1 MFNWQVKQEMT
12 AQNAIFLAEI
22 GDNNGRPFKSRFL
35 QAGLVKYD
43 FGVCLLKKETIDKF
57 VNTFINQPVIIGH
70 KDTIIERDVVGYVHN
85 IWFSPEDGWFWCDGT
100 LKDEEAIK
108 LVEEK
113 GFNVSCQYRITEYT
127 NNEEDKLHN
136 GNPYDKEIINGIFE
150 HLALVECPRYE
161 DAFIAVNAYIAEN
174 EFKEEEHP
182 RDEEGKFTEKANNL
196 TPIKINKNDIP
207 KFDSKKELSN
217 WVKSEFEKLGT
228 VKIED
233 TDVDLVLSSSSAD
246 RETFKRRAMKE
257 ENKAVYSQFEKIVKS
272 SIKKTDRN
280 KDENH
285 IKDQE
290 IYYNKFQIIDG
301 ENIEDYEVEIFV
313 DKPYKEDTNSYY
325 AGHRASK
332 IIITPRDTQVVQNN
346 LSLLTKGANT
356 IITSL
361 EIDFNPKT
369 SNSFVEVFRNMLYET
384 LAEGIYE
391 RLGEYIAQNEE
402 RWITIHPHGE
412 DSEDYRRLKLEGG
425 ETPKEAIDRVYKKED
440 KKESEKKKEDKKGL
454 LKENAVEEKIEEA
467 RKKFD
472 EQSQEYTKIVKE
484 INDYE
489 NNVYKQMEKIEEIEE
504 RNKFFENYRKEH
516 KEEEEKLIEKRNKAY
531 ENYLEA
537 EKRYEKFKEE
547 LANEYLQIDVENL
560 DKEEFDNFIHNL
572 KRLKYISGI
581 EYSTRQKI
589 QAKIEETTT
598 NKDKKEV
605 KERADKIGG
614 YTKKLNDLCG
624 FTELSDISAFPET
637 LQKHIYDNYKQVY
650 DKYPQ
655 IKYGGIQKYHL
666 SSNTY
671 AQNTSVRN
679 SVVLNSLFYDDLD
692 KLKESYER
700 TVKSQFHPQGTD
712 YNSIIV
718 HELGHALLEYITK
731 KTGKTGAE
739 IRDKVLKKLK
749 IKQKDVKEHLSE
761 YAMYKPRKAHEFF
774 AEAFAEYMTSKSPRP
789 LAVEFGKEIN
799 NILEV
804 YKLN

>member
-12 AQNAIFLAEI
+12 AKNAIFLAEI

-127 NNEEDKLHN
+127 NNEDDKLHN

-174 EFKEEEHP
+174 EFKEEKHP
-182 RDEEGKFTEKANNL
+182 RDEEGKFTEKANKL
-196 TPIKINKNDIP
+196 TTIKINKNDIP

-233 TDVDLVLSSSSAD
+233 TEVDLVLSSSSAD

-280 KDENH
+280 KDESH

-325 AGHRASK
+325 AGHKASK

-361 EIDFNPKT
+361 EIDFNPKA
-369 SNSFVEVFRNMLYET
+369 SNSFVEVFRNMLYDT

-391 RLGEYIAQNEE
+391 RLTAVNKKEE
-402 RWITIHPHGE
+402 
-412 DSEDYRRLKLEGG
+412 
-425 ETPKEAIDRVYKKED
+425 KKED
-440 KKESEKKKEDKKGL
+440 KKESEKEVISESKEYTLQKNRIRTLMKQGFDKKKYYEKLDAETSKLWKAYTKAMRETTIYWDDSEDDKKIKKEKLESIHEEYAKKRDERNKAVQELNAITRETKAQQIEIINNIKENIDIEKSLKSYNSSEIDKKI
-454 LKENAVEEKIEEA
+454 KKVIDEYDINKINL
-467 RKKFD
+467 
-472 EQSQEYTKIVKE
+472 EQKE
-484 INDYE
+484 INKKLEGEKNKWLKYINSASSVEEQNKRLFEYDKW
-489 NNVYKQMEKIEEIEE
+489 YKDSDIKKKDDELSDKIVNFSE
-504 RNKFFENYRKEH
+504 Y
-516 KEEEEKLIEKRNKAY
+516 RNKAISEALQI
-531 ENYLEA
+531 ENGGDFRLTTVKGSKLTQKINKTNQLLSGIIDKNYIPDFSPFANGQAGRANASGNIINITSKEPVEIYIHESMHWLERVNPKMLA
-537 EKRYEKFKEE
+537 NSLAFLEYRTKGEE
-547 LANEYLQIDVENL
+547 AQSLKKLTKVNYRANEYA
-560 DKEEFDNFIHNL
+560 KPDNFFDA
-572 KRLKYISGI
+572 Y
-581 EYSTRQKI
+581 
-589 QAKIEETTT
+589 
-598 NKDKKEV
+598 
-605 KERADKIGG
+605 
-614 YTKKLNDLCG
+614 CG
-624 FTELSDISAFPET
+624 
-637 LQKHIYDNYKQVY
+637 KIYDNATE
-650 DKYPQ
+650 
-655 IKYGGIQKYHL
+655 IMSMGIQ
-666 SSNTY
+666 
-671 AQNTSVRN
+671 R
-679 SVVLNSLFYDDLD
+679 LFEDPKDFMEKD
-692 KLKESYER
+692 KEYFDFVIANL
-700 TVKSQFHPQGTD
+700 QG
-712 YNSIIV
+712 
-718 HELGHALLEYITK
+718 
-731 KTGKTGAE
+731 
-739 IRDKVLKKLK
+739 K
-749 IKQKDVKEHLSE
+749 I
-761 YAMYKPRKAHEFF
+761 
-774 AEAFAEYMTSKSPRP
+774 
-789 LAVEFGKEIN
+789 
-799 NILEV
+799 
-804 YKLN
+804 